1 MFDSRA
7 AYQNPAMTD
16 DPIERRLTDL
26 EVKASFA
33 EDLVDHLNRLVAR
46 QQDQIDWLLREVA
59 VLRQQTPTADAG
71 AMRDPRDE
79 LPPHY

>member
-1 MFDSRA
+1 
-7 AYQNPAMTD
+7 MTD

-59 VLRQQTPTADAG
+59 VLRQQAPTAETNAT
-71 AMRDPRDE
+71 RDPRDE